1 MTRTEAMQELADA
14 VWVDADHFTTAY
26 AYRDLLKALE
36 AYANRSQSRDQVDVA
51 SELEHFTRRINRLQ
65 WANS

>member
-1 MTRTEAMQELADA
+1 MTRNEAMQELADA
-14 VWVDADHFTTAY
+14 AGDDAVHFTTGY
-26 AYRDLLKALE
+26 AYGDLLRALE
-36 AYANRSQSRDQVDVA
+36 TYTNRSRGRDQVDVA

>member
-14 VWVDADHFTTAY
+14 AGDEADHFTTAY

-36 AYANRSQSRDQVDVA
+36 TYANRSQSRDQADVA
-51 SELEHFTRRINRLQ
+51 SELEHFTRHINHLQ
-65 WANS
+65 RANS